1 LCLGCE
7 ATGCV
12 TATYATNHVE
22 PHKGDMMPFWN
33 GEQWQPACRW
43 HDDLVK
49 QLLELMLARGELA
62 VADLRFSSTA
72 AIRLTLSLVD
82 PDGQGAKNLT
92 AEGSGPVA

>member
-12 TATYATNHVE
+12 TVTNHVE
-22 PHKGDMMPFWN
+22 PHKGDMMSFWN
-33 GEQWQPACRW
+33 SEQWQPACKW

-82 PDGQGAKNLT
+82 PDGQGGAKT
-92 AEGSGPVA
+92 